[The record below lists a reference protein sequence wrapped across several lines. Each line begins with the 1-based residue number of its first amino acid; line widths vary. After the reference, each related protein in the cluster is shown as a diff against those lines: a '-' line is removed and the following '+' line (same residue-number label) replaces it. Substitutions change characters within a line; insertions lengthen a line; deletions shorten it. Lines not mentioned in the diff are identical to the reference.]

1 MHSRSS
7 RIILETSLSQKP
19 RETLSTMVVRAVRH
33 LEMQISELVILEVI
47 ARYSKIRICFALNF
61 RTLACFFVD
70 PIKVGSGPHV
80 LQEDCSILA
89 NMTSPL

>member
-19 RETLSTMVVRAVRH
+19 RETMSTMVVRAVRH

-61 RTLACFFVD
+61 RTLACFD